1 MIEPQTQVVALRPE
15 LARSR
20 ARTSRLDALRV
31 GAAGLV
37 VFIHASAGP
46 ASLSQDSAEPLTR
59 ALAGSAFRLA
69 SSLAVPTFLLL
80 AFLQIAPALGAR
92 TDLRRVAQRCA
103 RIVPVYLFW
112 TALYAAMKLASG
124 GAHATPSVVA
134 QYVLL
139 GSSAAHLYFLPLL
152 LVLTALAPL
161 WIALAR
167 RPVLGAAAAIALPL
181 GSSYLSGVA
190 GEGVW
195 IQSLLGMTGNA
206 VYAIAGAALALR
218 WRGGEPAP
226 ERRRLVFAVSFGV
239 ALAAGAIVAAHGAA
253 EGLAAASL
261 PAPLAARAA
270 RVAFPVATLCAVL
283 SSRVRLPG
291 WTATLAPLT
300 FGIYLVHPLVLVP
313 IRMLEAR
320 VGHLASH
327 DVLLALPNA
336 LLGFAAAALA
346 VLVLLDT
353 RLRRVLA

>member
-1 MIEPQTQVVALRPE
+1 VIPQETQVVALRPE

-20 ARTSRLDALRV
+20 ARASRLDALRV

-46 ASLSQDSAEPLTR
+46 ATLSAESATPLSR

-80 AFLQIAPALGAR
+80 AFLQLAPALGAR
-92 TDLRRVAQRCA
+92 TDLRRVAQRCL

-124 GAHATPSVVA
+124 EARATPSVVA

-152 LVLTALAPL
+152 LVLTALAPA
-161 WIALAR
+161 WIWLAR
-167 RPVLGAAAAIALPL
+167 RPALGAAAAIALPV
-181 GSSYLSGVA
+181 GASYLA
-190 GEGVW
+190 GAAGTGVW
-195 IQSLLGMTGNA
+195 AHSLLGMAGNA
-206 VYAIAGAALALR
+206 AYAIAGATLALR
-218 WRGGEPAP
+218 GRGGEPAP
-226 ERRRLVFAVSFGV
+226 ERRRLVFAISFGA

-253 EGLAAASL
+253 EGLAAAAL
-261 PAPLAARAA
+261 PATLASRVA
-270 RVAFPVATLCAVL
+270 RVAFPIATLCAVL
-283 SSRVRLPG
+283 SSQVRLPG

-336 LLGFAAAALA
+336 LLGFAAAGLA
-346 VLVLLDT
+346 VLVLFDT